1 MLSQTDIFRT
11 LDMIDHQHL
20 DVRTITM
27 GISLR
32 GCADPN
38 AKACAR
44 KIYDRIC
51 TQAERLVAT
60 GCQIE
65 AEYGIPIFNKRISVT
80 PISLIAE
87 SCQTSD
93 YTGIALALDKAAK
106 TCGVDFIGGFSALV
120 QKGMDALMKGRT
132 TFVIAHRLSTV
143 RNSDC
148 IMVLDHGRIIERGSH
163 QELIERKGTYYQL
176 YTGAFELE

>member
-1 MLSQTDIFRT
+1 
-11 LDMIDHQHL
+11 MIDQQHL

-65 AEYGIPIFNKRISVT
+65 AEYGIPIVNKRISVT

-87 SCQTSD
+87 SCQTAD

-106 TCGVDFIGGFSALV
+106 ACGVDFIGGFSALV
-120 QKGMDALMKGRT
+120 HKGFTTGDRRLIDSIPDALAQTDIAVSYTHLTLPT
-132 TFVIAHRLSTV
+132 T
-143 RNSDC
+143 
-148 IMVLDHGRIIERGSH
+148 
-163 QELIERKGTYYQL
+163 
-176 YTGAFELE
+176 

>member
-65 AEYGIPIFNKRISVT
+65 AEYGIPIVNKRISVT
-80 PISLIAE
+80 PISLIA
-87 SCQTSD
+87 
-93 YTGIALALDKAAK
+93 
-106 TCGVDFIGGFSALV
+106 
-120 QKGMDALMKGRT
+120 
-132 TFVIAHRLSTV
+132 
-143 RNSDC
+143 
-148 IMVLDHGRIIERGSH
+148 
-163 QELIERKGTYYQL
+163 
-176 YTGAFELE
+176 

>member
-44 KIYDRIC
+44 KIYD
-51 TQAERLVAT
+51 L
-60 GCQIE
+60 
-65 AEYGIPIFNKRISVT
+65 
-80 PISLIAE
+80 SLIHICYLLE
-87 SCQTSD
+87 L
-93 YTGIALALDKAAK
+93 G
-106 TCGVDFIGGFSALV
+106 
-120 QKGMDALMKGRT
+120 
-132 TFVIAHRLSTV
+132 
-143 RNSDC
+143 
-148 IMVLDHGRIIERGSH
+148 IERILRQQH
-163 QELIERKGTYYQL
+163 IHRRDQADEEIDHRPDDADNACRNAACLL
-176 YTGAFELE
+176 YTSSWPSFWPAEKFFRLF